1 MKPIVLILSLILTIS
16 SYGQSTDGLFIDN
29 NPKVTL
35 PEAEWLNTNFKTE
48 NFDFRNKCVGFLNV
62 ESGGFYGIG
71 KSAFPMQKKVLR
83 NVNLSKISYRVM
95 VLDAA
100 EKKWT
105 RGYDALILVASKKID
120 GKLSRVKWE
129 QAMMF
134 GKNRYPQIPA
144 DAGQDSNPNLS
155 AANAIFFNELC
166 KAELDPDTS
175 VDFTGKKVAIFSVL
189 CGTYSIEKISISEY
203 VRIIKAQVSSEGY
216 ANPWWKYVLNEEQK
230 QESGGYDIIIQTPC
244 KKGVAIRTLI
254 EHLKSEQQ

>member
-1 MKPIVLILSLILTIS
+1 MKPLVLILSLILSIS
-16 SYGQSTDGLFIDN
+16 SYRQSTDGLFIDN
-29 NPKVTL
+29 NPNVT
-35 PEAEWLNTNFKTE
+35 PAEAEWLNTNFRTE
-48 NFDFRNKCVGFLNV
+48 NFDFRDKCVGFLYV

-71 KSAFPMQKKVLR
+71 KYTHSMQKKDLR
-83 NVNLSKISYRVM
+83 SVNLSKISYRVM

-105 RGYDALILVASKKID
+105 RGYDVLILIASNKID

-134 GKNRYPQIPA
+134 GINRYPQIPA
-144 DAGQDSNPNLS
+144 DAGQDSNSNLS
-155 AANAIFFNELC
+155 TDNAIFFNEVY

-175 VDFTGKKVAIFSVL
+175 IDFTGKKVAIFDIN
-189 CGTYSIEKISISEY
+189 CGTNEIKRVNISDY
-203 VRIIKAQVSSEGY
+203 VNSIKAQLASEAY
-216 ANPWWKYVLNEEQK
+216 SNPGWKYVLNEEQK
-230 QESGGYDIIIQTPC
+230 QESGGYDVIIQTPC